1 MTSTAAHPLDQDA
14 VEGSPEAREYFSV
27 RAAVT
32 HSLRW
37 LLHSASRIA
46 QAWIPESWL
55 VVIMYVS
62 KPISRWLW
70 SRWWSRLLI
79 RVAAGWH
86 ALGALLVI
94 FATPAAA
101 DPSGGGGASPF
112 FAWMALKDTH
122 GIDAWSYFLSI
133 DKGNASMGGGWRMI
147 WAYIITLEYEVFR
160 FMMATAIWFIT
171 YALSFDWI
179 EMILTPVRTI
189 ADSVTSIT
197 DQFALTPLMLTIAGF
212 SVAVWFVRGRFS
224 TGIYELLMSCVI
236 AAAAAGFLANPLDR
250 VVGNEGLVFAA
261 RDAGLEVA
269 SGLANG
275 GNTSGNADQQIDT
288 IKSTLVDTF
297 LRQPTQLINFGVV
310 LDAPDNNGKCVKEF
324 DEAYA
329 ATPDGPGVMDKVQE
343 KVGDILPGAGAAL
356 DLLNPD
362 DKPEDRIKDA
372 IAACDGDD
380 GPMKQYADNPGPG
393 QAMGLLF
400 LIFAGTLLMLFA
412 IYLAGRLVLAAG
424 VSIGN
429 AIKSIPGIVVAIAP
443 SMRGQFWR
451 TIANVAMS
459 LLQMMFSIVF
469 LVGYVLVVQD
479 LFASD
484 ESNLIRTVFFVDIF
498 LIVALLLFRR
508 AIKGLQRMSDSLAS
522 ILAKRPD
529 AAPTSITRSTPTSG
543 RDIALMAAQGRQIYR
558 GGKAAVQGAGKI
570 AKKATTSTKAVGSVA
585 GTATSTAVTGGVAAA
600 VWAGTKAVS
609 GAKKAKKSIDNL
621 SDPATM
627 ARSQSSGSRSST
639 SSPSRGT
646 GADSAA
652 AAVRSRLSK
661 SAVADKPGIKKSIA
675 TAPSGLAPERGQ
687 VRSSAS
693 KTVAPDGRAFREFT
707 TDSGAPLLLPTT
719 PTRAPKAPK
728 PTAAPARPPA
738 APVVPAVNIPT
749 GSGSRTAGLM
759 AAAAQAGA
767 GNARTPQPSSLTR
780 RPR

>member
-1 MTSTAAHPLDQDA
+1 MTSTAAHPLDQDV
-14 VEGSPEAREYFSV
+14 VEGRPEAREYFSV

-37 LLHSASRIA
+37 LLHFAGRLA
-46 QAWIPESWL
+46 KAWIPESWL
-55 VVIMYVS
+55 VVIMYAS

-79 RVAAGWH
+79 RAAAGWH
-86 ALGALLVI
+86 ALGALLLI

-147 WAYIITLEYEVFR
+147 WAYIITLEYEIFR
-160 FMMATAIWFIT
+160 FLMATAIWFIT

-179 EMILTPVRTI
+179 EMILTPIRTI

-236 AAAAAGFLANPLDR
+236 AAAAVGFLANPLDR
-250 VVGNEGLVFAA
+250 VVGNDGLVFAA

-356 DLLNPD
+356 DLINPD

-400 LIFAGTLLMLFA
+400 LIFAGTLLMAFA

-451 TIANVAMS
+451 TIANVAMA

-498 LIVALLLFRR
+498 LIIALLLFRR
-508 AIKGLQRMSDSLAS
+508 AIKGLQRM
-522 ILAKRPD
+522 
-529 AAPTSITRSTPTSG
+529 
-543 RDIALMAAQGRQIYR
+543 
-558 GGKAAVQGAGKI
+558 
-570 AKKATTSTKAVGSVA
+570 
-585 GTATSTAVTGGVAAA
+585 
-600 VWAGTKAVS
+600 
-609 GAKKAKKSIDNL
+609 
-621 SDPATM
+621 
-627 ARSQSSGSRSST
+627 
-639 SSPSRGT
+639 
-646 GADSAA
+646 
-652 AAVRSRLSK
+652 
-661 SAVADKPGIKKSIA
+661 
-675 TAPSGLAPERGQ
+675 
-687 VRSSAS
+687 
-693 KTVAPDGRAFREFT
+693 
-707 TDSGAPLLLPTT
+707 
-719 PTRAPKAPK
+719 
-728 PTAAPARPPA
+728 
-738 APVVPAVNIPT
+738 
-749 GSGSRTAGLM
+749 
-759 AAAAQAGA
+759 
-767 GNARTPQPSSLTR
+767 
-780 RPR
+780 

>member
-86 ALGALLVI
+86 ALGALLLI

-236 AAAAAGFLANPLDR
+236 AAAAVGFLANPLDR
-250 VVGNEGLVFAA
+250 VVGNDGLVFAA

-621 SDPATM
+621 SDPATT

-661 SAVADKPGIKKSIA
+661 SAVADKPGIKKSIG
-675 TAPSGLAPERGQ
+675 TAPSGLAPERGR

-728 PTAAPARPPA
+728 PTAAPAHPPA

-759 AAAAQAGA
+759 AAAAQAGT

>member
-1 MTSTAAHPLDQDA
+1 MDSRILVGRHHVREQTDLSLAVVTLVEPPALSGGRGMARSWCTFADFRYARGCGPQRRRRCITVLRMDGAQGHARNRRLELLPLDRQGQRLNGRRLENDLGVHHHPRIRGLPIHDGDGDLVHHLRVVLRLDRNDSHAGPHHRRLRHLDHRPIRAHPTDVDHRRIQRGRVVRTRALLHGHLRTA
-14 VEGSPEAREYFSV
+14 HVV
-27 RAAVT
+27 CHRAA
-32 HSLRW
+32 
-37 LLHSASRIA
+37 
-46 QAWIPESWL
+46 
-55 VVIMYVS
+55 
-62 KPISRWLW
+62 
-70 SRWWSRLLI
+70 
-79 RVAAGWH
+79 
-86 ALGALLVI
+86 
-94 FATPAAA
+94 
-101 DPSGGGGASPF
+101 
-112 FAWMALKDTH
+112 
-122 GIDAWSYFLSI
+122 
-133 DKGNASMGGGWRMI
+133 
-147 WAYIITLEYEVFR
+147 
-160 FMMATAIWFIT
+160 
-171 YALSFDWI
+171 
-179 EMILTPVRTI
+179 
-189 ADSVTSIT
+189 
-197 DQFALTPLMLTIAGF
+197 
-212 SVAVWFVRGRFS
+212 AV
-224 TGIYELLMSCVI
+224 
-236 AAAAAGFLANPLDR
+236 GFLANPLDR
-250 VVGNEGLVFAA
+250 VVGNDGLVFAA

-412 IYLAGRLVLAAG
+412 IYLAGRLVLAVG

-621 SDPATM
+621 SDPATT

-661 SAVADKPGIKKSIA
+661 SAVADKPGIKKSIG
-675 TAPSGLAPERGQ
+675 TAPSGLAPERGR

-728 PTAAPARPPA
+728 PTAAPAHPPA

-759 AAAAQAGA
+759 AAAAQAGT